1 LFLDALLCVLV
12 AAACAKQGPSSLD
25 QGNDVGYVVVGPSAA
40 RTFQMVEGDTLY
52 EMDEASIAEGLRF
65 AAHAASFE
73 TGSDA
78 ECTRY
83 FRRDTAV
90 LVLLVA
96 FCDPRSTLED
106 GLAAATFTPEGHPI
120 HGIQAT
126 LPWDFFDKLFP
137 AQRLR

>member
-73 TGSDA
+73 TG
-78 ECTRY
+78 
-83 FRRDTAV
+83 DTAV